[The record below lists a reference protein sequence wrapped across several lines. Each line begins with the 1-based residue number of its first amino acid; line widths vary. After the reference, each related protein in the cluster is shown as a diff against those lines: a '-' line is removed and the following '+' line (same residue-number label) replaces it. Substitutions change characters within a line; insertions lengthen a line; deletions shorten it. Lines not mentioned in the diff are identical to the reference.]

1 VECEEDFDPGNSS
14 LLLNMVFNRINNE
27 YEHEFLDEEIRLLN
41 AHLIRQSTDHRVSG
55 QKY

>member
-14 LLLNMVFNRINNE
+14 LLLNTVFNRINNE
-27 YEHEFLDEEIRLLN
+27 YEHELLDEEIRLLN